1 MVDTTV
7 PTKERQTNWKVAVL
21 FFFLGWIF
29 IYADRM
35 ILNPVQTLIRSEF
48 SLSNA
53 EVGLISSIFFFTYTF
68 LQVPSGILGD
78 KFGKAK
84 VIAFGFAVFGLFTGL
99 TGVAGT
105 FGILLLARAMMG
117 IGQGFYYGPQYGL
130 SSELIPTK
138 YRTLGS
144 AIINSG
150 QAFGITLG
158 LVASSYIAFDLDGGW
173 RMPFYVFA
181 VPTVLIG
188 LGILLF
194 VKEPKHDD
202 KAVGEAEKPKFID
215 LLKNRNLVLTYLLV
229 FCSLYGFFVMCTWLP
244 VYLEEV
250 RGIARSD
257 TGFISSLVAW
267 TSIPAA
273 LLYGYISDKI
283 GKRRPVILCL
293 LPLAA
298 CSIILLLMTESRTLM
313 ITALVCYGFFGKL
326 ATDPLAIALI
336 ADNTPRNQLS
346 TAFGIFNFV
355 GMSSAIV
362 APYAT
367 GLLRDLTGSWDS
379 GFYVS
384 VGLLVLGIVTVL
396 CIKEKKRVQ

>member
-1 MVDTTV
+1 MAAITA
-7 PTKERQTNWKVAVL
+7 PAQEKQTSWKVAVL

-35 ILNPVQTLIRSEF
+35 ILNPVQVLIRTDF
-48 SLSNA
+48 NLTNA
-53 EVGLISSIFFFTYTF
+53 EVGLISSLFFMTYTL

-78 KFGKAK
+78 KLGKAK
-84 VIAFGFAVFGLFTGL
+84 VIAFGFAIFGLFTGF
-99 TGVAGT
+99 TGLAGS
-105 FGILLLARAMMG
+105 FGTLLLARAMTG

-138 YRTLGS
+138 FRTLGS

-158 LVASSYIAFDLDGGW
+158 LVASSYIAFDMNGGW
-173 RMPFYVFA
+173 RLPFYIFA
-181 VPTVLIG
+181 VPTILVG
-188 LGILLF
+188 LGILIF
-194 VKEPKHDD
+194 VKEPKREAQSASAP
-202 KAVGEAEKPKFID
+202 KAKFTD
-215 LLKNRNLVLTYLLV
+215 LLKNRNLLLTYLLV

-257 TGFISSLVAW
+257 TGFVLSLVAW

-283 GKRRPVILCL
+283 GKRRPVVLCL

-298 CSIILLLMTESRTLM
+298 CSILLMLLTNSHALM
-313 ITALVCYGFFGKL
+313 ITALV
-326 ATDPLAIALI
+326 
-336 ADNTPRNQLS
+336 
-346 TAFGIFNFV
+346 
-355 GMSSAIV
+355 
-362 APYAT
+362 
-367 GLLRDLTGSWDS
+367 
-379 GFYVS
+379 
-384 VGLLVLGIVTVL
+384 
-396 CIKEKKRVQ
+396 